1 MKTIHTNAKH
11 TEWLSAEDM
20 HDASKRWLSELEFY
34 KEEQLFFEDL
44 IRSYTLQILD
54 NNHFEESKRIIDKLI
69 RIAKDTQILLNA
81 VKSHESKLSIMV
93 DAIDQIKEEIAYR
106 KEHRNLVELIG
117 EFQLRYQSI
126 KTKLFSLIT
135 TVMKEGKQKRIID
148 KK

>member
-34 KEEQLFFEDL
+34 EEEQLFFEDL

-54 NNHFEESKRIIDKLI
+54 NNYFEESKRIIDKLT
-69 RIAKDTQILLNA
+69 RIVKDTQILLNA
-81 VKSHESKLSIMV
+81 VKSHESKLSIMI
-93 DAIDQIKEEIAYR
+93 DDIDQIKEEIAYR

-126 KTKLFSLIT
+126 KTTLFSLIK
-135 TVMKEGKQKRIID
+135 TVMKEGKQKLIID